1 MNVITQT
8 LARCTNNKRIALIP
22 FLTAGYPDE
31 KTFLRLLE
39 EFGSAGADVIEI
51 GIPFSDP
58 LADGPVIQQAS
69 QHALEHGMTIARTLQ
84 LLKSLNGA
92 HPAPRILMSYYNP
105 IRAYGLQRFADHA
118 RSAGVSGLIVP
129 DLIWEEGAEVER
141 ACRDSEIDLIYL
153 LARTSPPPR
162 RRQIMRKSRGFV
174 YLVSVT
180 GVTGA
185 KTSFPPAVLNW
196 IRRVKQESTLPV
208 CVGFGISTPAQAHQV
223 SQAADG
229 VIVGSAII
237 DLIRRTDDP
246 RRAVK
251 RVGDFLRRMRKGIN
265 HE

>member
-1 MNVITQT
+1 MNVIAQT
-8 LARCTNNKRIALIP
+8 LARCADNKRKALLP

-39 EFGSAGADVIEI
+39 DFGDAGADLVEI

-69 QHALEHGMTIARTLQ
+69 QHALEHGMTVARTLG
-84 LLKSLNGA
+84 LLRSLNGTY
-92 HPAPRILMSYYNP
+92 PAPRILMSYYNP
-105 IRAYGLQRFADHA
+105 VRAYGLQRFVDHA
-118 RSAGVSGLIVP
+118 QSAGVSGLIVP

-141 ACRDSEIDLIYL
+141 VCRDNGIDLIYL
-153 LARTSPPPR
+153 LARTSSPQR
-162 RRQIMRKSRGFV
+162 RRQIIRKSRGFV

-185 KTSFPPAVLNW
+185 KTSFSPSILNW

-208 CVGFGISTPAQAHQV
+208 CVGFGITTPAQAQQV
-223 SQAADG
+223 SRVADG

-237 DLIRRTDDP
+237 DLIRHTGDP
-246 RRAVK
+246 GRAVG
-251 RVGDFLRRMRKGIN
+251 RVRDFLRQIRKGID
-265 HE
+265 HD